1 MTPPVNQKTF
11 NLVNRV
17 SKSFD
22 LLINNFAYAAT
33 LLFRVAFKI
42 GMVLSPTFALRFVTT
57 INLRRIR
64 IIVSQ
69 TKLIT
74 SITQTINARR
84 VKFVFTMK
92 ERLKAVSTISLRLRM
107 TPVSKAI
114 QKAVSSIIIRKI
126 VLTINPILAQFFTL
140 GDFDPQTLGDLD
152 ALTLG
157 EMDYTT
163 S

>member
-42 GMVLSPTFALRFVTT
+42 GMVLSPTFALKFITT
-57 INLRRIR
+57 INLRRIK

-84 VKFVFTMK
+84 IKFVFTMK
-92 ERLKAVSTISLRLRM
+92 ERLKAISTISLRLRM

-114 QKAVSSIIIRKI
+114 QKVISTITIKKI
-126 VLTINPILAQFFTL
+126 TISAIPVLAQFFTL
-140 GDFDPQTLGDLD
+140 GYYDPQILGDLD
-152 ALTLG
+152 TLTLG

-163 S
+163 

>member
-11 NLVNRV
+11 KLINRI

-22 LLINNFAYAAT
+22 LIIDNFAYAAT

-57 INLRRIR
+57 INLRKIR

-84 VKFVFTMK
+84 VKFVFTIK

-107 TPVSKAI
+107 TPISKAI
-114 QKAVSSIIIRKI
+114 QKVISTITIKKITITAV
-126 VLTINPILAQFFTL
+126 PILAQFFTL
-140 GDFDPQTLGDLD
+140 GYFDPQTLGTLD
-152 ALTLG
+152 TLTLG
-157 EMDYTT
+157 QMDYTT
-163 S
+163 

>member
-33 LLFRVAFKI
+33 LLFRIAFKI
-42 GMVLSPTFALRFVTT
+42 GMAFSPTFALKFVTT

-84 VKFVFTMK
+84 VRLIYTMR

-126 VLTINPILAQFFTL
+126 VLTIDPILAQFFIL
-140 GDFDPQTLGDLD
+140 GDYDPQTLGDLD

>member
-11 NLVNRV
+11 SLVNRV

-22 LLINNFAYAAT
+22 LLINDFAYAAT
-33 LLFRVAFKI
+33 LLFRIAFKI
-42 GMVLSPTFALRFVTT
+42 GTSFSPTFALAAFTT
-57 INLRRIR
+57 INLRKIKL
-64 IIVSQ
+64 IISQ
-69 TKLIT
+69 VKLIT

-84 VKFVFTMK
+84 VRLIYTMR

-114 QKAVSSIIIRKI
+114 QKAVSSIIIKKV
-126 VLTINPILAQFFTL
+126 VLTIDPTLAQFFIL

-157 EMDYTT
+157 EMDYTA

>member
-1 MTPPVNQKTF
+1 MTPPINQKTF

-22 LLINNFAYAAT
+22 LIINNFAYATT
-33 LLFRVAFKI
+33 LLFRIAFKI
-42 GMVLSPTFALRFVTT
+42 GLSFSPTFALKFAST

-64 IIVSQ
+64 LIISQ
-69 TKLIT
+69 MKLRV
-74 SITQTINARR
+74 SITQTINVRR
-84 VKFVFTMK
+84 VRLIYVLR
-92 ERLKAVSTISLRLRM
+92 ERLKAISTISLRLRM

-114 QKAVSSIIIRKI
+114 QKAVSSIVVKKI
-126 VLTINPILAQFFTL
+126 TLILNPTLAQFFTL
-140 GDFDPQTLGDLD
+140 GEFDPQTLGDLD

-157 EMDYTT
+157 EMDYT

>member
-11 NLVNRV
+11 SLVNRV

-22 LLINNFAYAAT
+22 LLINDFAYAAT
-33 LLFRVAFKI
+33 LLFRIAFKI
-42 GMVLSPTFALRFVTT
+42 GMSFSPTFALAAFTT
-57 INLRRIR
+57 INLRKIKL
-64 IIVSQ
+64 IISQ
-69 TKLIT
+69 VKLIT

-84 VKFVFTMK
+84 VRLIYTMR

-114 QKAVSSIIIRKI
+114 QKAASSIIIKKI
-126 VLTINPILAQFFTL
+126 VLTIDPTLAQFFIL

-157 EMDYTT
+157 EMDYTA

>member
-22 LLINNFAYAAT
+22 LLISNFAYVAT
-33 LLFRVAFKI
+33 LLFRIAFKI
-42 GMVLSPTFALRFVTT
+42 GITFSPIFALKVIAT

-74 SITQTINARR
+74 SITQTINARKVR
-84 VKFVFTMK
+84 LIYTMR
-92 ERLKAVSTISLRLRM
+92 ETLKAVSTISLRLRM

-114 QKAVSSIIIRKI
+114 QKVVSSIIIKKV
-126 VLTINPILAQFFTL
+126 VLTINPTLAQFFTL
-140 GDFDPQTLGDLD
+140 GYFDPQTLGDLD

>member
-42 GMVLSPTFALRFVTT
+42 GIVLSPTFALKFITT
-57 INLRRIR
+57 INLRRIK

-84 VKFVFTMK
+84 IKFVFTMK
-92 ERLKAVSTISLRLRM
+92 ERLKAISTISLRLRM

-114 QKAVSSIIIRKI
+114 QKVISTITIKKI
-126 VLTINPILAQFFTL
+126 TINAIPVLAQFFTL
-140 GDFDPQTLGDLD
+140 GYYDPQTLGDLD
-152 ALTLG
+152 TLTLG

-163 S
+163 